1 MIADMLSN
9 KKLNITVTEI
19 FAGRK
24 LKIFL
29 PTDTRRLGNF
39 PWRSPKGPKVW
50 DLQGTFR
57 ELLRDQQKNWS
68 FNEKSVF

>member
-9 KKLNITVTEI
+9 KKLNVTVTEI

-29 PTDTRRLGNF
+29 PTNTRHLRNF
-39 PWRSPKGPKVW
+39 SWRSPKGPKVW
-50 DLQGTFR
+50 DLQRTFR
-57 ELLRDQQKNWS
+57 GLLGDQQKNWS

>member
-9 KKLNITVTEI
+9 KKLNVTVTEI

-29 PTDTRRLGNF
+29 PTNTRHLRNF
-39 PWRSPKGPKVW
+39 S
-50 DLQGTFR
+50 
-57 ELLRDQQKNWS
+57 
-68 FNEKSVF
+68 

>member
-39 PWRSPKGPKVW
+39 P
-50 DLQGTFR
+50 
-57 ELLRDQQKNWS
+57 
-68 FNEKSVF
+68 